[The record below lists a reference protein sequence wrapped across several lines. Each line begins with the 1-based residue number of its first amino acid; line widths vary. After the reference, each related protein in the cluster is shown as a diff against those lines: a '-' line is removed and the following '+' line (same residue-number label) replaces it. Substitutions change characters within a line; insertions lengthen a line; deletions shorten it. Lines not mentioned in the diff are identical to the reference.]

1 MAPKNYDFCGWVT
14 KNDLRC
20 SDGRTI
26 HKDSFAHQDG
36 AKVPLVWNHNHDSV
50 SEVLGYTILENRP
63 EGVYGYSYC
72 NDTEKG
78 QTAKMLVSHGDIDS
92 YSIFANHLK
101 QVGSTVHH
109 GDIKE
114 VSLVFSPANPGA
126 YIENIAIAHGDDAEE
141 DCANIYTGEP
151 LEMYHSDDY
160 DEEMFHAES
169 DEGGETVGDVLATLN
184 EDQKKAV
191 AYLLGAVASES
202 EQDYEDEVEHSDE
215 DYDEYDEESDEDYDE
230 YDEESDEKDYED
242 EDYEESDE
250 ELEHSDFYEGE
261 DDMKTNVFDAQTET
275 THGYLS
281 HSDIQSIF
289 DEAKSGRRTLKESFE
304 DHMSELAHADGD
316 SGIEYSTDVQD
327 YGVSDPSFL
336 FPEARAL
343 NNPPD
348 WIKRDTDWVATVMN
362 GTKHTPF
369 SRIKSVY
376 ANITA
381 DEARAKGYIKGNRK
395 TEEVFTLLKRTTTP
409 QTIYKKQKLDRDDI
423 IDITDFDV
431 VRWIKGEMRI
441 MLDEELAR
449 AILVGD
455 GRLSSSD
462 DHISEEHIRPIWKD
476 DSLFTIRK
484 TVNKEAVDPSDPDAA
499 PAKMAKA
506 FIKAAIRARKD
517 YKGSGNPTLFTTED
531 WLTEMLLLEDGIGHP
546 LYKTEQELATK
557 LRVSKIV
564 AVPVLEN
571 LSYNSKDLMGIIVNL
586 SDYNVGADKGGEVNM
601 FDDFDI
607 DFNQYKYLIE
617 TRCSGALIKPYSA
630 IVIEAATANPSQG

>member
-26 HKDSFAHQDG
+26 HRDSFAHQDG

-126 YIENIAIAHGDDAEE
+126 YIENVALAHGEDASE
-141 DCANIYTGEP
+141 DAAMIYTGEL
-151 LEMYHSDDY
+151 LEMYHSD
-160 DEEMFHAES
+160 EEHVEEIITHAEKEETNS
-169 DEGGETVGDVLATLN
+169 EATVGDVLATLN

-191 AYLLGAVASES
+191 AYLLGAVASNTGDE
-202 EQDYEDEVEHSDE
+202 EPEEEDVEHSDIE
-215 DYDEYDEESDEDYDE
+215 EDEYED
-230 YDEESDEKDYED
+230 DYED
-242 EDYEESDE
+242 
-250 ELEHSDFYEGE
+250 ELEHSDYEGE
-261 DDMKTNVFDAQTET
+261 DDMKTNVFDSAMDS
-275 THGYLS
+275 GAVLS
-281 HSDIQSIF
+281 HSDIQHIIS
-289 DEAKSGRRTLKESFE
+289 EAKSGRRTLKEAFN
-304 DHMSELAHADGD
+304 DAMSELAHADGD
-316 SGIEYSTDVQD
+316 SGIEYSTNVQD
-327 YGVSDPSFL
+327 YGVNDPSFL
-336 FPEARAL
+336 FPEAKAL

-348 WIKRDTDWVATVMN
+348 WIKRPTDWVPVVMN

-369 SRIKSVY
+369 SRIKSVF

-423 IDITDFDV
+423 IDITDFNV
-431 VRWIKGEMRI
+431 VSWIRGEMRI
-441 MLDEELAR
+441 MLDEEIAR

-455 GRLSSSD
+455 GRLASSD

-476 DSLFTIRK
+476 DALFTIRK
-484 TVNKEAVDPSDPDAA
+484 TVTTNVDQTI
-499 PAKMAKA
+499 MAKD

-517 YKGSGNPTLFTTED
+517 YKGSGNPVLFTTED

-546 LYKTEQELATK
+546 LYKTEAELATK
-557 LRVSKIV
+557 MRVSRIV
-564 AVPVLEN
+564 TVPVMEN
-571 LSYNSKDLMGIIVNL
+571 LTYNSKALLGIIVNL
-586 SDYNVGADKGGEVNM
+586 SDYNVGADKGGEINM

-630 IVIEAATANPSQG
+630 IVIEASASNTPAPEPDDSNDDAQG

>member
-14 KNDLRC
+14 KNDVQC

-26 HKDSFAHQDG
+26 YRDAFAHQDG
-36 AKVPLVWNHNHDSV
+36 AKVPLIWNHNHDSV
-50 SEVLGYTILENRP
+50 DEVLGYTILENRP

-78 QTAKMLVSHGDIDS
+78 RMAKALVSHGDIDS
-92 YSIFANHLK
+92 YSIFANKLK
-101 QVGSTVHH
+101 QNGPVVHH
-109 GDIKE
+109 GNIKE
-114 VSLVFSPANPGA
+114 VSLVLSPANPGA
-126 YIENIAIAHGDDAEE
+126 YIEDIAIAHGDDTEE
-141 DCANIYTGEP
+141 DCARIYTGEP
-151 LEMYHSDDY
+151 LEMYHSEDY
-160 DEEMFHAES
+160 DDKTTETISHAEES
-169 DEGGETVGDVLATLN
+169 KDSGETVGDVLATLN

-191 AYLLGAVASES
+191 AYLLGAVASTSGED
-202 EQDYEDEVEHSDE
+202 EEEDEVEHSD
-215 DYDEYDEESDEDYDE
+215 
-230 YDEESDEKDYED
+230 DYED
-242 EDYEESDE
+242 EYEDDYDEE
-250 ELEHSDFYEGE
+250 ELEHSDYEGE
-261 DDMKTNVFDAQTET
+261 EDMKTNVFDGEYTGAAT
-275 THGYLS
+275 LS
-281 HSDIQSIF
+281 HSDIEHIIS
-289 DEAKSGRRTLKESFE
+289 EAKSGRRTLKEAYE
-304 DHMSELAHADGD
+304 DAMSELAHADGD
-316 SGIEYSTDVQD
+316 SGIEYSSDVQN
-327 YGVSDPSFL
+327 YGVNDPSFL

-348 WIKRDTDWVATVMN
+348 WIKRPTDWVPVVMN

-369 SRIKSVY
+369 SRIKSVF

-381 DEARAKGYIKGNRK
+381 DEARAKGYIKGNKK

-423 IDITDFDV
+423 IDITDFNV
-431 VRWIKGEMRI
+431 VSWIRGEMRI
-441 MLDEELAR
+441 MLDEEIAR

-484 TVNKEAVDPSDPDAA
+484 TITKGNPED
-499 PAKMAKA
+499 MAKD
-506 FIKAAIRARKD
+506 FIKGAIRARKD

-546 LYKTEQELATK
+546 LYKTEAELATK
-557 LRVSKIV
+557 MRVSKIV
-564 AVPVLEN
+564 TVPVMEN
-571 LSYNSKDLMGIIVNL
+571 LSYNSKDLLGIIVNL
-586 SDYNVGADKGGEVNM
+586 SDYNVGADKGGEINM

-630 IVIEAATANPSQG
+630 IVIEAATANPSQD

>member
-14 KNDLRC
+14 KNDLQC

-26 HKDSFAHQDG
+26 HRDSFAHQDG

-126 YIENIAIAHGDDAEE
+126 YIENVALAHGEDASE
-141 DCANIYTGEP
+141 DAAMIYTGEL
-151 LEMYHSDDY
+151 LEMYHSD
-160 DEEMFHAES
+160 EEHVEETIAHAEKEETNS
-169 DEGGETVGDVLATLN
+169 ESTVGDVLATLN

-191 AYLLGAVASES
+191 AYLLGAVASTTGDE
-202 EQDYEDEVEHSDE
+202 EPEEEDVEHSDIE
-215 DYDEYDEESDEDYDE
+215 EDEYED
-230 YDEESDEKDYED
+230 DYED
-242 EDYEESDE
+242 

-261 DDMKTNVFDAQTET
+261 DDMKTNVFDSTMDSGAV
-275 THGYLS
+275 LS
-281 HSDIQSIF
+281 HSDIQNIIS
-289 DEAKSGRRTLKESFE
+289 EAKSGRRTLKEAFN
-304 DHMSELAHADGD
+304 DAMSELAHADGD

-327 YGVSDPSFL
+327 YGVNDPSFL
-336 FPEARAL
+336 FPEAKAL

-348 WIKRDTDWVATVMN
+348 WIKRPTDWVPVVMN

-369 SRIKSVY
+369 SRIKSVF

-423 IDITDFDV
+423 IDITDFNV
-431 VRWIKGEMRI
+431 VSWIRGEMRI
-441 MLDEELAR
+441 MLDEEIAR

-455 GRLSSSD
+455 GRLASSD

-484 TVNKEAVDPSDPDAA
+484 TINKGEPEA
-499 PAKMAKA
+499 MAKD
-506 FIKAAIRARKD
+506 FIKGAIRARKD
-517 YKGSGNPTLFTTED
+517 YKGSGNPILFTTED

-546 LYKTEQELATK
+546 LYKTEAELATK
-557 LRVSKIV
+557 MRVSRIV
-564 AVPVLEN
+564 TVPVMEN
-571 LSYNSKDLMGIIVNL
+571 LTYNSKDLLGIIVNL
-586 SDYNVGADKGGEVNM
+586 SDYNVGADKGGEINM

>member
-14 KNDLRC
+14 KNDLQC

-26 HKDSFAHQDG
+26 HRDSFAHQDG

-126 YIENIAIAHGDDAEE
+126 YIENVAIAHGEDASE
-141 DCANIYTGEP
+141 DAAMIYTGEL
-151 LEMYHSDDY
+151 LEMYHSD
-160 DEEMFHAES
+160 EEHVEETIAHAEKEETNS
-169 DEGGETVGDVLATLN
+169 ESTVGDVLATLN

-191 AYLLGAVASES
+191 AYLLGAVASTTGDE
-202 EQDYEDEVEHSDE
+202 EPEEEDVEHSDIE
-215 DYDEYDEESDEDYDE
+215 EDEYED
-230 YDEESDEKDYED
+230 DYED
-242 EDYEESDE
+242 
-250 ELEHSDFYEGE
+250 ELEHSDYEGE
-261 DDMKTNVFDAQTET
+261 DDMKTNVFDSTMDSGAV
-275 THGYLS
+275 LS
-281 HSDIQSIF
+281 HSDIQHIIS
-289 DEAKSGRRTLKESFE
+289 EAKSGRRTLKEAFN
-304 DHMSELAHADGD
+304 DAMSELAHADGD

-327 YGVSDPSFL
+327 YGVNDPSFL
-336 FPEARAL
+336 FPEAKAL

-348 WIKRDTDWVATVMN
+348 WIKRPTDWVPVVMN

-369 SRIKSVY
+369 SRIKSVF

-423 IDITDFDV
+423 IDITDFNV
-431 VRWIKGEMRI
+431 VSWIRGEMRI
-441 MLDEELAR
+441 MLDEEIAR

-484 TVNKEAVDPSDPDAA
+484 TINKGEPEA
-499 PAKMAKA
+499 MAKD
-506 FIKAAIRARKD
+506 FIKGAIRARKD
-517 YKGSGNPTLFTTED
+517 YKGSGNPVLFTTED

-546 LYKTEQELATK
+546 LYKTEAELATK
-557 LRVSKIV
+557 MRVSKIV
-564 AVPVLEN
+564 TVPVMEN
-571 LSYNSKDLMGIIVNL
+571 LTYNSKDLLGIIVNL
-586 SDYNVGADKGGEVNM
+586 SDYNVGADKGGEINM

>member
-1 MAPKNYDFCGWVT
+1 MAPQNYDFCGWVT
-14 KNDLRC
+14 RNDLKC

-26 HKDSFAHQDG
+26 HRDSFAHQDG

-72 NDTEKG
+72 NDTDKG

-126 YIENIAIAHGDDAEE
+126 YIENVCIAHGEDSEE

-151 LEMYHSDDY
+151 LEMYHADTTMKEVEDTLS
-160 DEEMFHAES
+160 HAE
-169 DEGGETVGDVLATLN
+169 EQTVGDVLATLN

-202 EQDYEDEVEHSDE
+202 ESNEEEEEVEHSDIEE
-215 DYDEYDEESDEDYDE
+215 D
-230 YDEESDEKDYED
+230 DYED
-242 EDYEESDE
+242 EE
-250 ELEHSDFYEGE
+250 ELEHSDYDEGE
-261 DDMKTNVFDAQTET
+261 EDMKTNVFDGEHTGT
-275 THGYLS
+275 STLS
-281 HSDIQSIF
+281 HSDIEHIIA
-289 DEAKSGRRTLKESFE
+289 EAKSGRRTLKEAFN
-304 DHMSELAHADGD
+304 DTVGDILAHADGD

-327 YGVSDPSFL
+327 YGVNDPSFL

-348 WIKRDTDWVATVMN
+348 WIKRPTDWVPVVMN

-369 SRIKSVY
+369 SRIKSVF

-381 DEARAKGYIKGNRK
+381 DEARAKGYIKGKRK
-395 TEEVFTLLKRTTTP
+395 TEEVFTLLKRTTMP

-423 IDITDFDV
+423 IDITDFNV
-431 VRWIKGEMRI
+431 VAWIRGEMRI
-441 MLDEELAR
+441 MLDEEIAR

-455 GRLSSSD
+455 GRLASSD

-476 DSLFTIRK
+476 DSLFTIRR
-484 TVNKEAVDPSDPDAA
+484 TIDKEQPED
-499 PAKMAKA
+499 MAKN

-546 LYKTEQELATK
+546 LYKTEAELATK
-557 LRVSKIV
+557 MRVNKIV
-564 AVPVLEN
+564 TVPVMEN
-571 LSYNSKDLMGIIVNL
+571 LKFNDKDLLGIIVNL
-586 SDYNVGADKGGEVNM
+586 ADYNVGADKGGEVNM

-630 IVIEAATANPSQG
+630 IVIEAGTANPSQD

>member
-26 HKDSFAHQDG
+26 HRDSFAHQDG

-63 EGVYGYSYC
+63 EGVYGYSFC

-78 QTAKMLVSHGDIDS
+78 QTAKMLVSHGNIDS

-126 YIENIAIAHGDDAEE
+126 YIENVAFAHGDDTEE

-151 LEMYHSDDY
+151 LEMYHSD
-160 DEEMFHAES
+160 ENEKQVVEQELEHAEKES
-169 DEGGETVGDVLATLN
+169 NSEATVGDVLATLN

-191 AYLLGAVASES
+191 AYLLGAVASQAE
-202 EQDYEDEVEHSDE
+202 EPDEKEVEHSDIDDE
-215 DYDEYDEESDEDYDE
+215 DDEDYDNE
-230 YDEESDEKDYED
+230 
-242 EDYEESDE
+242 E
-250 ELEHSDFYEGE
+250 ELEHSDFNEGE
-261 DDMKTNVFDAQTET
+261 EDMKRNVFDSQVET
-275 THGYLS
+275 SKGYLS
-281 HSDIQSIF
+281 HSDIEAIF
-289 DEAKSGRRTLKESFE
+289 TEAKTGRRTLKEAYNDTME
-304 DHMSELAHADGD
+304 DVLAHADGD

-327 YGVSDPSFL
+327 YGVNDPSFL

-348 WIKRDTDWVATVMN
+348 WIKRPTDWVASVMN

-423 IDITDFDV
+423 IDITDFNV
-431 VRWIKGEMRI
+431 VSWIKGEMRI
-441 MLDEELAR
+441 MLDEEIAR

-455 GRLSSSD
+455 GRLPSSD

-484 TVNKEAVDPSDPDAA
+484 TIKKVTTDDPEADMEA
-499 PAKMAKA
+499 MAKS
-506 FIKAAIRARKD
+506 FIRAAIRARKD
-517 YKGSGNPTLFTTED
+517 YRGSGNPALFTTED
-531 WLTEMLLLEDGIGHP
+531 WLTSMLLIEDGIGHA
-546 LYKTEQELATK
+546 LYKSEQELCTK

-564 AVPVLEN
+564 TVPVLEG
-571 LSYNSKDLMGIIVNL
+571 LSYNSKDLVGIIVNL
-586 SDYNVGADKGGEVNM
+586 SDYNVGADKGGEVNL

-630 IVIEAATANPSQG
+630 IVIEAGTANPSQD

>member
-1 MAPKNYDFCGWVT
+1 MAPQNYDFCGWVT
-14 KNDLRC
+14 RNDLKC

-26 HKDSFAHQDG
+26 HRDSFAHQDG

-72 NDTEKG
+72 NDTDKG

-126 YIENIAIAHGDDAEE
+126 YIENVCIAHGEDSEE

-151 LEMYHSDDY
+151 LEMYHADTTMKEV
-160 DEEMFHAES
+160 EETLSHAE
-169 DEGGETVGDVLATLN
+169 EQTVGDVLATLN

-202 EQDYEDEVEHSDE
+202 EYEEEPVEHSDDEE
-215 DYDEYDEESDEDYDE
+215 DYDDEYDE
-230 YDEESDEKDYED
+230 DEEDYED
-242 EDYEESDE
+242 DDDEDDE
-250 ELEHSDFYEGE
+250 DDLEHSDFIEGE
-261 DDMKTNVFDAQTET
+261 DDMKTNVFDGEYTGT
-275 THGYLS
+275 STLS
-281 HSDIQSIF
+281 HSDIQHIIE
-289 DEAKSGRRTLKESFE
+289 EAKSGRRTLKEAFN
-304 DHMSELAHADGD
+304 DTVGDILAHADGD
-316 SGIEYSTDVQD
+316 SGIEYSSDVQN
-327 YGVSDPSFL
+327 YGVNDPSFL
-336 FPEARAL
+336 FPEAKAL

-348 WIKRDTDWVATVMN
+348 WIKRPTDWVPVVMN

-369 SRIKSVY
+369 SRIKSVF

-409 QTIYKKQKLDRDDI
+409 QTVYKKQKLDRDDI
-423 IDITDFDV
+423 IDITDFNV
-431 VRWIKGEMRI
+431 VAWIRGEMRI
-441 MLDEELAR
+441 MLDEEIAR

-455 GRLSSSD
+455 GRLASSD

-476 DSLFTIRK
+476 DQLFTIRR
-484 TVNKEAVDPSDPDAA
+484 TIDKEQPED
-499 PAKMAKA
+499 MAKN

-546 LYKTEQELATK
+546 LYKTEAELATK
-557 LRVSKIV
+557 MRVSKIV
-564 AVPVLEN
+564 TVPVMEN
-571 LSYNSKDLMGIIVNL
+571 LKFNDKDLLGIIVNL
-586 SDYNVGADKGGEVNM
+586 ADYNVGADKGGEVNM

-630 IVIEAATANPSQG
+630 IVIEAGTANPSQD

>member
-14 KNDLRC
+14 KNDLQC

-26 HKDSFAHQDG
+26 HRDSFAHQDG

-126 YIENIAIAHGDDAEE
+126 YIENVALAHGEDASE
-141 DCANIYTGEP
+141 DAAMIYTGEL
-151 LEMYHSDDY
+151 LEMYHSD
-160 DEEMFHAES
+160 EEHVEETIAHAEKEETNS
-169 DEGGETVGDVLATLN
+169 ESTVGDVLATLN

-191 AYLLGAVASES
+191 AYLLGAVASTTGDE
-202 EQDYEDEVEHSDE
+202 EPEEEDVEHSDIE
-215 DYDEYDEESDEDYDE
+215 EDEYED
-230 YDEESDEKDYED
+230 DYED
-242 EDYEESDE
+242 

-261 DDMKTNVFDAQTET
+261 DDMKTNVFDSTMDSGAV
-275 THGYLS
+275 LS
-281 HSDIQSIF
+281 HSDIQNIIS
-289 DEAKSGRRTLKESFE
+289 EAKSGRRTLKEAFN
-304 DHMSELAHADGD
+304 DAMSELAHADGD

-327 YGVSDPSFL
+327 YGVNDPSFL
-336 FPEARAL
+336 FPEAKAL

-348 WIKRDTDWVATVMN
+348 WIKRPTDWVPVVMN

-369 SRIKSVY
+369 SRIKSVF

-423 IDITDFDV
+423 IDITDFNV
-431 VRWIKGEMRI
+431 VSWIRGEMRI
-441 MLDEELAR
+441 MLDEEIAR

-455 GRLSSSD
+455 GRLASSD

-484 TVNKEAVDPSDPDAA
+484 TINKGEPEA
-499 PAKMAKA
+499 MAKD
-506 FIKAAIRARKD
+506 FIKGAIRARKD
-517 YKGSGNPTLFTTED
+517 YKGSGNPVLFTTED

-546 LYKTEQELATK
+546 LYKTEAELATK
-557 LRVSKIV
+557 MRVSRIV
-564 AVPVLEN
+564 TVPVMEN
-571 LSYNSKDLMGIIVNL
+571 LTYNSKDLLGIIVNL
-586 SDYNVGADKGGEVNM
+586 SDYNVGADKGGEINM

>member
-14 KNDLRC
+14 KNDLQC

-26 HKDSFAHQDG
+26 HRDSFAHQDG

-126 YIENIAIAHGDDAEE
+126 YIENVAMAHGEDTDEDA
-141 DCANIYTGEP
+141 AMIYTGEL
-151 LEMYHSDDY
+151 LEMYHSDENDV
-160 DEEMFHAES
+160 EETIEHAEEDPNEDLS
-169 DEGGETVGDVLATLN
+169 VGDVLATLN

-191 AYLLGAVASES
+191 AYLLGAVASDSS
-202 EQDYEDEVEHSDE
+202 EEVEHSDV
-215 DYDEYDEESDEDYDE
+215 DDDEYEEYDDDVDDEE
-230 YDEESDEKDYED
+230 DEEAEED
-242 EDYEESDE
+242 EDEE
-250 ELEHSDFYEGE
+250 ELEHSDFNEGE
-261 DDMKTNVFDAQTET
+261 EDMKTNVFDSATDS
-275 THGYLS
+275 GAVLS
-281 HSDIQSIF
+281 HSDIENIIN
-289 DEAKSGRRTLKESFE
+289 EAKSGRRTLKEAFN
-304 DHMSELAHADGD
+304 DAMGELAHADGD

-327 YGVSDPSFL
+327 YGVNDPSFL

-348 WIKRDTDWVATVMN
+348 WIKRPTDWVPVVMN

-369 SRIKSVY
+369 SRIKSVF
-376 ANITA
+376 ANITE
-381 DEARAKGYIKGNRK
+381 DEARAKGYIKGKKK
-395 TEEVFTLLKRTTTP
+395 TEEVFTLLKRTTVP

-423 IDITDFDV
+423 IDITDFNV
-431 VRWIKGEMRI
+431 VSWIRGEMRI
-441 MLDEELAR
+441 MLDEEIAR

-476 DSLFTIRK
+476 DALFTIRK
-484 TVNKEAVDPSDPDAA
+484 TVTTNVDQTV
-499 PAKMAKA
+499 MAKD

-517 YKGSGNPTLFTTED
+517 YRGSGNPVLFTTED

-546 LYKTEQELATK
+546 LYKTEAELATK
-557 LRVSKIV
+557 MRVSRIV
-564 AVPVLEN
+564 TVPVMEN
-571 LSYNSKDLMGIIVNL
+571 LTYNSKTLLGIIVNL
-586 SDYNVGADKGGEVNM
+586 SDYNVGADKGGEINM

-617 TRCSGALIKPYSA
+617 TRTSGCLTKYHTAR
-630 IVIEAATANPSQG
+630 VFGGHVATEEEEPAEETQGDGE

>member
-14 KNDLRC
+14 KNDLQC

-26 HKDSFAHQDG
+26 HRDSFAHQDG

-126 YIENIAIAHGDDAEE
+126 YIENVAMAHGEDSDEDA
-141 DCANIYTGEP
+141 AMIYTGEL
-151 LEMYHSDDY
+151 LEMYHSDENDV
-160 DEEMFHAES
+160 EETITHAEKS
-169 DEGGETVGDVLATLN
+169 EEATVGDVLATLN
-184 EDQKKAV
+184 DDQKKAV
-191 AYLLGAVASES
+191 AYLLGAVASQS
-202 EQDYEDEVEHSDE
+202 DEEPTEEKVEHSDI
-215 DYDEYDEESDEDYDE
+215 EEIDEDE
-230 YDEESDEKDYED
+230 NED
-242 EDYEESDE
+242 

-261 DDMKTNVFDAQTET
+261 EDMKTNVFDSVTDSGAV
-275 THGYLS
+275 LS
-281 HSDIQSIF
+281 HSDIQHIIT
-289 DEAKSGRRTLKESFE
+289 EAKSGRRTLKEAFN
-304 DHMSELAHADGD
+304 DAMGELAHADGD

-327 YGVSDPSFL
+327 YGVNDPSFL

-348 WIKRDTDWVATVMN
+348 WIKRPTDWVPVVMN

-369 SRIKSVY
+369 SRIKSVF

-395 TEEVFTLLKRTTTP
+395 TDEVFTLLKRTTTP

-423 IDITDFDV
+423 IDITDFNV
-431 VRWIKGEMRI
+431 VSWIRGEMRI
-441 MLDEELAR
+441 MLDEEIAR

-476 DSLFTIRK
+476 DALFTIRK
-484 TVNKEAVDPSDPDAA
+484 TITKGEPEA
-499 PAKMAKA
+499 MAKD
-506 FIKAAIRARKD
+506 FIKGAIRARKD
-517 YKGSGNPTLFTTED
+517 YKGSGNPILFTTED

-546 LYKTEQELATK
+546 LYKTEAELATK
-557 LRVSKIV
+557 MRVSRIV
-564 AVPVLEN
+564 TVPVMEN
-571 LSYNSKDLMGIIVNL
+571 LTRDGKDLLGIIVNL
-586 SDYNVGADKGGEVNM
+586 SDYNVGADKGGEINM

-617 TRCSGALIKPYSA
+617 TRCSGALIKPFSA

>member
-14 KNDLRC
+14 KNDLQC

-26 HKDSFAHQDG
+26 HRDSFAHQDG

-63 EGVYGYSYC
+63 EGVYGYSFC

-126 YIENIAIAHGDDAEE
+126 YIENVSIAHGEDADE
-141 DCANIYTGEP
+141 DAAMIYTGEL
-151 LEMYHSDDY
+151 LEMYHSDENDV
-160 DEEMFHAES
+160 EETISHAEEEPKNEPS
-169 DEGGETVGDVLATLN
+169 VGDVLATLN

-191 AYLLGAVASES
+191 AYLLGAVASQS
-202 EQDYEDEVEHSDE
+202 DDEEPAEEKVEHSDVE
-215 DYDEYDEESDEDYDE
+215 EIDEE
-230 YDEESDEKDYED
+230 DYED
-242 EDYEESDE
+242 

-261 DDMKTNVFDAQTET
+261 EDMKTNVFDAQTET
-275 THGYLS
+275 SKGYLS
-281 HSDIQSIF
+281 HSDIEHIF
-289 DEAKSGRRTLKESFE
+289 QEAKSGRRTLKESFE

-327 YGVSDPSFL
+327 YGVNDPSFL

-348 WIKRDTDWVATVMN
+348 WIKRPTDWVASVMN

-369 SRIKSVY
+369 ARIKSVY

-381 DEARAKGYIKGNRK
+381 DEARAKGYIKGKRK

-423 IDITDFDV
+423 IDITDFNV
-431 VRWIKGEMRI
+431 VSWIKGEMRI
-441 MLDEELAR
+441 MLDEEIAR

-455 GRLSSSD
+455 GRLASSD

-484 TVNKEAVDPSDPDAA
+484 TIEKVTTDDSEADMET
-499 PAKMAKA
+499 MAKS
-506 FIKAAIRARKD
+506 FIRAAIRARKD
-517 YKGSGNPTLFTTED
+517 YRGSGNPVLFTTED
-531 WLTEMLLLEDGIGHP
+531 WLTSMLLIEDGIGHA
-546 LYKTEQELATK
+546 LYKSEQELCTK

-564 AVPVLEN
+564 TVPVLEG
-571 LSYNSKDLMGIIVNL
+571 LSYNSKDLIGIIVNL

-617 TRCSGALIKPYSA
+617 TRCSGALIKPFSA
-630 IVIEAATANPSQG
+630 IVIEAGTVNPSQG